1 MLMTLI
7 QKEIMHHILSVRFV
21 ALLLMCVLLIPLTLS
36 INYRKYSQNLV
47 DYQES
52 VKRSQAE
59 AKENPPNAQDPNV
72 EVSKLFLKP
81 TPLSVFA
88 NGLEEALPTY
98 LGMTRN
104 GVRQSSTG
112 LAQASLSYALGNLD
126 FLFIVGTVFSLL
138 ALLFTFDAVAG
149 EREAGTL
156 RINLSNSLPRDV
168 FLWSKLIGGY
178 LVFVVPFLVSFLL
191 GLLLLVWQGFP
202 LGEPNIALPVLSLT
216 LISLLYIAVF
226 FAIGVV
232 ISTYLDNAKTALIVA
247 FTFWVFAVLIAPRGA
262 FVVAKLISPTRTEQ
276 AVYMAKTTLR
286 NNLSKGKDEK
296 IWKKMSEVMGSGR
309 GTMGTTPGMG
319 AHLSINL
326 SDPETTKKM
335 DEIKR
340 PINEEFR
347 LEFQNQSDKIDRE
360 YQREKD
366 RQEQIG
372 ETLSRIAPTSSL
384 IYTSMNL
391 TQTGKLKRKLY
402 FEAGERYYNQL
413 DASYFSE
420 VSDDALGQLLQWG
433 NRLTSKANG
442 NSESEAEKIL
452 PPPTL
457 TEPALSETLAHSA
470 IDVCLLGFFALAFTT
485 GAFLKFFRSDI

>member
-7 QKEIMHHILSVRFV
+7 QKEIMHHVLSVRFV

-36 INYRKYSQNLV
+36 INYRKYNQNLIN
-47 DYQES
+47 YQES
-52 VKRSQAE
+52 VKRAQAE
-59 AKENPPNAQDPNV
+59 AEENPPSAQDPNS

-81 TPLSVFA
+81 TPLSVFV

-112 LAQASLSYALGNLD
+112 LAQASIAYVLGNLD

-156 RINLSNSLPRDV
+156 RINLSNPLPRDV

-178 LVFVVPFLVSFLL
+178 IVFVIPFLVSFLL
-191 GLLLLVWQGFP
+191 GLLLLAWQGFP
-202 LGEPNIALPVLSLT
+202 LGEFEVAAPVFCLT

-226 FAIGVV
+226 FAIGVF

-247 FTFWVFAVLIAPRGA
+247 FTFWVLGVLVAPRGA
-262 FVVAKLISPTRTEQ
+262 FVVAKLIAPTRTQQ
-276 AVYMAKTTLR
+276 AVYMEKSALR
-286 NNLSKGKDEK
+286 NNLTEDKEKKISEKMAETLGTNITLDSKMQERLTEL
-296 IWKKMSEVMGSGR
+296 KK
-309 GTMGTTPGMG
+309 
-319 AHLSINL
+319 
-326 SDPETTKKM
+326 
-335 DEIKR
+335 
-340 PINEEFR
+340 PIDEEFR
-347 LEFQNQSDKIDRE
+347 QAFQNRTDKIDRD

-366 RQEQIG
+366 RQEQVG

-384 IYTSMNL
+384 IYSAMNL
-391 TQTGKLKRKLY
+391 MQTGKLKRDLY
-402 FEAGERYYNQL
+402 FQTGEKYYNQL
-413 DASYFSE
+413 DDTYFSE
-420 VSDDALGQLLQWG
+420 ISDDAFAQVLQLA
-433 NRLTSKANG
+433 NRLN
-442 NSESEAEKIL
+442 NPSEIEEIL

-457 TEPALSETLAHSA
+457 TEPSLSDTLRRSA
-470 IDVCLLGFFALAFTT
+470 ADISLLCLFALAFTT
-485 GAFLKFFRSDI
+485 MAFLKFFRSDI